1 MGKNEQLPLDEDMI
15 ERAGATLND
24 LVGHHLK
31 RGVNNPYIDA
41 DDYVK
46 RLCRLYAEQT
56 LNAAFHG
63 VAKMQTWTAEE
74 VRESGK
80 SALSRF
86 MSGGAVKRDEAEKPG
101 FKPGGVTMASWSTG
115 DQVEAAVGRV
125 LRRQQSKGQ
134 HPSNGDEL

>member
-24 LVGHHLK
+24 LVGHHIK
-31 RGVNNPYIDA
+31 RGASNPYIDV
-41 DDYVK
+41 DDHVK

-63 VAKMQTWTAEE
+63 VAKMQTWTAEQ
-74 VRESGK
+74 VRENGQ
-80 SALSRF
+80 SALERF
-86 MSGGAVKRDEAEKPG
+86 MSGGPVKRDECEKYG
-101 FKPGGVTMASWSTG
+101 FKPGGVTMARCSTG
-115 DQVEAAVGRV
+115 DQVEVAVERV

-134 HPSNGDEL
+134 HPSNGVA